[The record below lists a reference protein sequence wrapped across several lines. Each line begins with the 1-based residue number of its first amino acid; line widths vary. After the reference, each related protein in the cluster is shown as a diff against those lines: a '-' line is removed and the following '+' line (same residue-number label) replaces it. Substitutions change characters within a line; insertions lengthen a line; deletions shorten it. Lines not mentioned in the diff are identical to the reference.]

1 LLPAHAYCHV
11 QHQLKQHGNAHLW
24 LFLSPLACWC
34 LQDVKAHLPAQA
46 HSLYY
51 KDIIGNISSSDTTHT
66 SKEVRAANSP

>member
-1 LLPAHAYCHV
+1 
-11 QHQLKQHGNAHLW
+11 
-24 LFLSPLACWC
+24 

-66 SKEVRAANSP
+66 TKEVRPAGGLWANQWTQQVGA